1 MSLQMTSLRR
11 LYANTYTDADKQ
23 DAINLLLGN
32 FVPRAG
38 TGHLW
43 DLQSDIYLH
52 AAGIAQRCRPCLY
65 SALHMS
71 SQEAF
76 KALVGYFCS
85 TLMSSVC
92 DEIPC
97 MHRRDP
103 SRTHPRCILPLW
115 GMEHCGPM

>member
-1 MSLQMTSLRR
+1 LTCDHGAPQMTSLRR

-52 AAGIAQRCRPCLY
+52 AAGIAQRCRPFDVLRCAWAANRLQGSWAALMLTPMSWDADASLCL
-65 SALHMS
+65 
-71 SQEAF
+71 
-76 KALVGYFCS
+76 
-85 TLMSSVC
+85 
-92 DEIPC
+92 D
-97 MHRRDP
+97 RRD
-103 SRTHPRCILPLW
+103 
-115 GMEHCGPM
+115 